1 VPEVDEVALDA
12 PSPPLPE
19 VALVVVEVTPLPPAP
34 PAPVVALEV
43 AEVPVVA
50 PALPEGVAAR
60 SRSAL
65 EQANKARSSG
75 AQGANEGRTASSV
88 PERAGAPIRVVARAR
103 SDHDG
108 SVFPRAFFA
117 LTSPLA
123 FLAFGC
129 SATGNE
135 QTFADTSSSTASA
148 GGSGGASSSSTS
160 AETTGVGGGFG
171 GGFGTGGAGQGGGPE
186 LIAEVYGNSPDVL
199 YKLDPDTK
207 QVITIGSFQGCD
219 SVIDIAL
226 DKDSNLYG
234 TTFGGLYR
242 IDRDT
247 AVCTLISQGTYPNS
261 LSFVPAGTVHPTEET
276 LVGYEGST
284 YVKIDTQT
292 GLVVDIGALS
302 GGLASSGDI
311 VSVKNGKTLLTVNG
325 TNCNDC
331 IVEVNPATGDLVKN
345 WGSLGFGS
353 VFGLA
358 FWAGSAYGFDSS
370 GDLFQIDFA
379 NNVLSTA
386 IIPIPGSPD
395 LVFWGAGST
404 TSAPPDPIPE

>member
-1 VPEVDEVALDA
+1 MLSRAYF
-12 PSPPLPE
+12 
-19 VALVVVEVTPLPPAP
+19 
-34 PAPVVALEV
+34 
-43 AEVPVVA
+43 
-50 PALPEGVAAR
+50 ALPVL
-60 SRSAL
+60 AL
-65 EQANKARSSG
+65 PVLALLAN
-75 AQGANEGRTASSV
+75 
-88 PERAGAPIRVVARAR
+88 
-103 SDHDG
+103 
-108 SVFPRAFFA
+108 
-117 LTSPLA
+117 
-123 FLAFGC
+123 GC
-129 SATGNE
+129 SATSEE
-135 QTFADTSSSTASA
+135 QVFSE
-148 GGSGGASSSSTS
+148 SSSSTTGTGGAGGGATSASS

-171 GGFGTGGAGQGGGPE
+171 GGFGTGGSGQGGGPE

-207 QVITIGSFQGCD
+207 QVTTIGPFQGCD

-234 TTFGGLYR
+234 TTFAGLYR

-247 AVCTLISQGTYPNS
+247 AACTLIAQGAYPNS

-292 GLVVDIGALS
+292 GLIVDIGTLS
-302 GGLASSGDI
+302 GGLVSSGDI

-358 FWAGSAYGFDSS
+358 FWAGSAYGFDSG
-370 GDLFQIDFA
+370 GDLFQIDFT
-379 NNVLSTA
+379 NNVLSTVL
-386 IIPIPGSPD
+386 IPLPGNPD

>member
-1 VPEVDEVALDA
+1 MLRRAYF
-12 PSPPLPE
+12 
-19 VALVVVEVTPLPPAP
+19 
-34 PAPVVALEV
+34 
-43 AEVPVVA
+43 
-50 PALPEGVAAR
+50 ALPVL
-60 SRSAL
+60 AL
-65 EQANKARSSG
+65 P
-75 AQGANEGRTASSV
+75 V
-88 PERAGAPIRVVARAR
+88 
-103 SDHDG
+103 
-108 SVFPRAFFA
+108 
-117 LTSPLA
+117 LA
-123 FLAFGC
+123 FVANGC
-129 SATGNE
+129 SATSEEQVFNE
-135 QTFADTSSSTASA
+135 TSSSTTTGA
-148 GGSGGASSSSTS
+148 GGAGGAASSASS
-160 AETTGVGGGFG
+160 AETTGAGGGFG
-171 GGFGTGGAGQGGGPE
+171 GGFGTGGGGQGGGPE

-207 QVITIGSFQGCD
+207 QVTTIGTFQGCT

-234 TTFGGLYR
+234 TTYDGLYH

-247 AVCTLISQGTYPNS
+247 AVCTLIAQGAYPNS

-284 YVKIDTQT
+284 YVKIDTQS
-292 GLVVDIGALS
+292 GLMVDIGTLS
-302 GGLASSGDI
+302 GGLVSSGDI

-325 TNCNDC
+325 NNCNDC

-358 FWAGSAYGFDSS
+358 FWAGSAYGFDSG

-379 NNVLSTA
+379 NNVLSTVL
-386 IIPIPGSPD
+386 IPIPGNPE
-395 LVFWGAGST
+395 LMFWGAGST